1 MNGTEMNTL
10 TLSRPVTDS
19 PPLHDHR
26 IDFIFIYLNIYIYY
40 IYAVQRI
47 FYSQY
52 YIYAIIM
59 KIKCF
64 PLIIFLFVNV
74 MESCWREA
82 GKVPR
87 QDRDHYYE
95 IMTIGHQSHPS

>member
-19 PPLHDHR
+19 LQLHDHR
-26 IDFIFIYLNIYIYY
+26 IDFIFIYLNIYILSMLYKEFSILNVTIMLYY
-40 IYAVQRI
+40 
-47 FYSQY
+47 
-52 YIYAIIM
+52 IIM

-64 PLIIFLFVNV
+64 PLIISLFV